1 MAPPLDPT
9 HLVQLIVWL
18 ARQRGESLTTLRLV
32 KYLYLADLYWAREH
46 EGQTL
51 TRWPGAFV
59 HFGPF
64 IGEAL
69 DTIQHAVNAGL
80 VVAQPFRSKY
90 TDEER
95 HLYTVEDDRAAALA
109 DNLPDTVLGPLHDTI
124 RRWADDTPALLDYV
138 YFRTEPMADARPG
151 ERLDFTKAVKTE
163 EPHPV
168 QMTQL
173 SGQQIRRAKEAA
185 RALAERYRKSVEATR
200 AQEATAVYD
209 DDFVNAL
216 RAMGDAEPT
225 RPVPVKGT
233 ARLKPS

>member
-1 MAPPLDPT
+1 MAPPDPPQ
-9 HLVQLIVWL
+9 LVLLIVWL

-51 TRWPGAFV
+51 TGWPWGFV
-59 HFGPF
+59 HYGPF
-64 IGEAL
+64 TGEAL
-69 DTIQHAVNAGL
+69 DAIQYAVRTGL
-80 VVAQPFRSKY
+80 VAAQPFRSKY

-109 DNLPDTVLGPLHDTI
+109 DSLPDTVLGPLRDTI

-138 YFRTEPMADARPG
+138 YFHTEPMAEARPG

-163 EPHPV
+163 DPRPV
-168 QMTQL
+168 QMRQL
-173 SGQQIRRAKEAA
+173 SGHQIRKAKEAA
-185 RALAERYRKSVEATR
+185 RALAARYRKSVEAAR
-200 AQEATAVYD
+200 VHEAAALYD

-216 RAMGDAEPT
+216 RAMGDAEPS
-225 RPVPVKGT
+225 RSEPVKGT